1 MPGRENT
8 DDILTDEAVARE
20 MLNLKGF
27 VLYICRFGE
36 SFSPCFQNVFGGL

>member
-8 DDILTDEAVARE
+8 DDILTDKAVARE

-36 SFSPCFQNVFGGL
+36 SFSPCF